1 TELVEAEGA
10 GVKWP
15 QVRGRSRAPRPAPAP
30 HLSGVRQRRRF
41 RMRRN
46 HRFLGPLLAV
56 VVLAPALAAGCARHY
71 TYYDPY
77 YRDYHRWNGDE
88 VLLYRRWEGETRR
101 EHREFRYRS

>member
-1 TELVEAEGA
+1 
-10 GVKWP
+10 
-15 QVRGRSRAPRPAPAP
+15 
-30 HLSGVRQRRRF
+30 
-41 RMRRN
+41 MRRN

-101 EHREFRYRS
+101 EHREFRYRSEREQREYWGWRHHNHDRDRDHDRDHDRD